1 MTLSNKNAIRTF
13 GLINHVGGNMG
24 TASYPVAVG
33 KGYVFNVDGYKV
45 IKEEFYNGR
54 VSYVISGKNI
64 LESYNDTISMVDVLD
79 MNKVEAI
86 NDGLRAELLSNIM
99 NSDLT
104 RLVKF
109 MTDNKKGFTFLMGN
123 LMSEGLSKDLAF
135 ASVVKDY
142 YSHEFNYLRDTNSIL
157 KVMVKY
163 GYKFTNMIEANKLI
177 RN

>member
-1 MTLSNKNAIRTF
+1 MKNTDAIKTF
-13 GLINHVGGNMG
+13 GLVDHVGGNMG
-24 TASYPVAVG
+24 TASYPTAVG

-45 IKEEFYNGR
+45 IKNEFYNGK

-64 LESYNDTISMVDVLD
+64 LESYNDTIYMVDVLD
-79 MNKVEAI
+79 MNKVKEI
-86 NDGLRAELLSNIM
+86 NDVLKAGLLSNIM

-109 MTDNKKGFTFLMGN
+109 MSDNKKGFTFLMGN

-142 YSHEFNYLRDTNSIL
+142 YSHEFNYSRDTNSIL

-163 GYKFTNMIEANKLI
+163 GYEFTNMIEANKLI